1 MPTYGSV
8 ESSWCRP
15 LGIWQE
21 FDIGLGQGSRLKM
34 NTAEECVLCILM
46 GLVKTLTTVILGP
59 SIYALFV
66 PYLPCLCFVCSFNTS
81 VYALGLTIFFVCT

>member
-21 FDIGLGQGSRLKM
+21 FDIGLGQGNRLKM
-34 NTAEECVLCILM
+34 NTAEKCVLCILM
-46 GLVKTLTTVILGP
+46 SLLKTLKTVIVGP
-59 SIYALFV
+59 LFM
-66 PYLPCLCFVCSFNTS
+66 LCLFFNYF
-81 VYALGLTIFFVCT
+81 VYALGLTIFFVYT